1 MKRYT
6 EALNLMEKRLANLV
20 EDKGTETKKVT
31 QEVLTKSLEAVKY
44 DYETIINRLGQQV
57 QELIT
62 RIKQENT
69 SAITNTK
76 REFEDSIWTFKNEV
90 DDMIKSGKAA
100 TAEELLRLRE
110 DMRVRIDES
119 EVRTH
124 KQFSKLLDDT
134 TQAIEDS
141 INSNLV
147 AQMKEL
153 DVATKEA
160 VQRINSLDA
169 QSLVHAEKL

>member
-1 MKRYT
+1 M
-6 EALNLMEKRLANLV
+6 V
-20 EDKGTETKKVT
+20 
-31 QEVLTKSLEAVKY
+31 
-44 DYETIINRLGQQV
+44 
-57 QELIT
+57 
-62 RIKQENT
+62 
-69 SAITNTK
+69 
-76 REFEDSIWTFKNEV
+76 
-90 DDMIKSGKAA
+90 KSGKAA